1 MPFSCSRQDLARR
14 PVFLAGRGLALAAL
28 LIAPLA
34 LGGCSMFGSSDDDTD
49 ADIEAAAPQ
58 PCPTV
63 GVLDGA
69 DRVTVFNGRGRDLT
83 DVVLR
88 AEIRKAVT
96 QCKYDT
102 DEHTISVDL
111 AFDGLAEMGP
121 AAASR
126 DQTLKGFV
134 AITRTDGKIVNKQ
147 EFDMPVTFDGA
158 TRQVRFEKVIEDS
171 VVPYGG
177 TVNGSIYQF
186 LVGFQ
191 LTHDQLEYNRKVPQT
206 PLK

>member
-1 MPFSCSRQDLARR
+1 MPFPFEQHDHAPRR
-14 PVFLAGRGLALAAL
+14 VFFTMKRLALAAL
-28 LIAPLA
+28 LVAPLA
-34 LGGCSMFGSSDDDTD
+34 LGGCSWFSSSDDDD
-49 ADIEAAAPQ
+49 EIEKAAPQ
-58 PCPTV
+58 PCPTI

-88 AEIRKAVT
+88 GEIRKAVIK
-96 QCKYDT
+96 CKYDT

-111 AFDGLAEMGP
+111 AFDGQAEMGP
-121 AAASR
+121 AANSR
-126 DQTLKGFV
+126 DQVLKGFA

-147 EFDMPVTFDGA
+147 EFDMPVSFAGTS
-158 TRQVRFEKVIEDS
+158 RQVRFEKVIEDT
-171 VVPYGG
+171 VLPYGG
-177 TVNGSIYQF
+177 EINGSIYEI

-191 LTHDQLEYNRKVPQT
+191 LTREQLDYNRKVPST

>member
-1 MPFSCSRQDLARR
+1 MPFPFEQQDLARR
-14 PVFLAGRGLALAAL
+14 PVFLAVKGFALVAL
-28 LIAPLA
+28 LVAPLA
-34 LGGCSMFGSSDDDTD
+34 LGGCSMFGDDDED
-49 ADIEAAAPQ
+49 ADIEKSAPQ
-58 PCPTV
+58 PCPAI

-69 DRVTVFNGRGRDLT
+69 DRITVFNGRGRDLT
-83 DVVLR
+83 DVVVR
-88 AEIRKAVT
+88 GEIRKAVT
-96 QCKYDT
+96 KCQYDT

-111 AFDGLAEMGP
+111 AFDGLAEAGP
-121 AAASR
+121 AATSR
-126 DQTLKGFV
+126 DMALKGFV

-147 EFDMPVTFDGA
+147 EFDLPISFAGA

-177 TVNGSIYQF
+177 TVNGSIYEF

-191 LTHDQLEYNRKVPQT
+191 LSHDQLEYNRKVPQT